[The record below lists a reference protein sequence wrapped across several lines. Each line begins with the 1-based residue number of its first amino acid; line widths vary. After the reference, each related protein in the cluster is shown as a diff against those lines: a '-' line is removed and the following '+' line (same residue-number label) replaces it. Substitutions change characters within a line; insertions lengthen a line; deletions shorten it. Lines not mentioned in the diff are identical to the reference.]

1 MESCLIVIMIT
12 VFYKLLLSLASLI
25 LLCDFTFHIHILAS
39 F

>member
-12 VFYKLLLSLASLI
+12 VFYKLPLSLAPFI
-25 LLCDFTFHIHILAS
+25 LLCDLTFHNHILAS